1 MSGINQS
8 VVLDVSRI
16 RVLFRDDIGNAKTV
30 TGTGF
35 WLKHEGERVFV
46 TNKHNVDPTLKL
58 GSSITYVLESCD
70 IELRLFSGQNPQSA
84 TKYFSVDIVCTPP
97 VLSADADV
105 ALFVAPKF
113 TTTCGAYRSGDVI
126 SSDDLAD
133 AKFFVEKLALMDQ
146 ASFIGYAGN
155 TQSQWWDQQ
164 WTLGVARTVNI
175 ASVPGIPFS
184 HHDVPTT
191 DCMLVAGLS
200 FSGASG
206 SLVVLHEKS
215 IQAGPGLH
223 NPHYVPPKIIGIMSG
238 HWWDAARSPAMF
250 QHSGLSYLTRSTAVL
265 ALL

>member
-1 MSGINQS
+1 MSGVNQS

-16 RVLFRDDIGNAKTV
+16 RVRFRDHLGNPKTV

-58 GSSITYVLESCD
+58 GSSTAYVLESCD

-84 TKYFSVDIVCTPP
+84 TKYFSVDIACTPP
-97 VLSADADV
+97 VLSTDADV

-113 TTTCGAYRSGDVI
+113 TETFGAYRSGDVI

-133 AKFFVEKLALMDQ
+133 AQFFVEKLALMDQ

-155 TQSQWWDQQ
+155 ANSQWWDQQ
-164 WTLGVARTVNI
+164 WTLGVARTMNI
-175 ASVPGIPFS
+175 ASVPEIPFS
-184 HHDVPTT
+184 HHDVPTA

-238 HWWDAARSPAMF
+238 HWWDAEQSPAMF
-250 QHSGLSYLTRSTAVL
+250 QHSGLSYLTRSTAIL